1 MDTWQIIAIVAAV
14 AGVIFFL
21 MRKKT
26 ISAAPQITA
35 QQVVSAPGV
44 SASSGQVYANPLPV
58 IPNAGQPGMGT
69 VKAVAGAPMAILE
82 HVPIVGGL
90 ASAAVKAPVDI
101 ALKTNAAI
109 TNVIS
114 QIPIAGKALAI
125 PGKVAGAV
133 VSKVSSFF
141 GF

>member
-1 MDTWQIIAIVAAV
+1 VL
-14 AGVIFFL
+14 FFL

-26 ISAAPQITA
+26 VTGSAQITA
-35 QQVVSAPGV
+35 QPIVSAPGV
-44 SASSGQVYANPLPV
+44 SYSTGNAYAAPQQAM
-58 IPNAGQPGMGT
+58 PNAGQPGMGT
-69 VKAVAGAPMAILE
+69 VKALVGAPMTILE